1 MSCFAGAEVIST
13 NLALVL
19 DAASPRS
26 YPGSGATWRDVSGN
40 NLSASI
46 SNNTFN
52 NKESFTLTASSNNTI
67 PGTSLDLTG
76 SSFTME
82 AWIYPTA
89 DSITGSFG
97 QIFTQDSGNLDGNG
111 WQWRIQDSND
121 TVQFIYW
128 TSSVRGTAVSVTSN
142 TSLIYNNWYQ
152 LVVTYNGTTL
162 KLYQNTVETHS
173 SNPASTLYGSTAT
186 IGIGM
191 FNRTQ
196 SFSEILAGKISLIR
210 CYKNKALTPLEI
222 SQNFEATRSRYNI

>member
-1 MSCFAGAEVIST
+1 MSCFVGAEIVNT

-26 YPGSGATWRDVSGN
+26 YPGSGTTWLDVSGN

-52 NKESFTLTASSNNTI
+52 SKESFTLTSSSNNTI
-67 PGTSLDLTG
+67 PGTSLNLTG

-142 TSLIYNNWYQ
+142 TPLIYNNWYQ
-152 LVVTYNGTTL
+152 LVVTYDGTTL
-162 KLYQNTVETHS
+162 KLYQNTIETHS
-173 SNPASTLYGSTAT
+173 SNPASALYGSTAT

-222 SQNFEATRSRYNI
+222 QQNFEATRSRYNI